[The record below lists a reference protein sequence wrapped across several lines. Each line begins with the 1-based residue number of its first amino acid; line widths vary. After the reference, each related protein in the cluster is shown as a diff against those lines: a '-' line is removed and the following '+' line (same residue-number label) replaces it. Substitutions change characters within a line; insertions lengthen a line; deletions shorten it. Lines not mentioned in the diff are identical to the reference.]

1 MYIHDSLNFKTQRD
15 LDINTKNVE
24 SLSIELIS
32 KNSKNTVLS
41 TIYRPPDGD
50 YKTFNTF
57 LTDIYSIS
65 LKSNKL
71 FYAAGDFNF
80 NVLDYNKN
88 EKVTEFLNLA
98 FEYGFVPVI
107 DKPTRV
113 TKNTGIAIDHI
124 FTNSLLHRTITPG
137 ILKLDISD
145 HFPIFLI
152 AKTDK
157 KITLEGKVQIT
168 KRLINN
174 KTKEKFKNAL
184 EEMTWD
190 DVISSKQTDSVYE
203 AFLDKITSLYDK
215 IFEKFPVTVK
225 SKTLKNPWVTKGIL
239 KSSKTK
245 QRLYDK
251 YLKSKIYEHEISYK
265 NYRKLSESIKQ
276 RAKSLYYSKMTL
288 HYKDNIKKTWQIMK
302 KVIGKGKLVNN
313 SLPKHLILNNRNIF
327 DQKTIAKSF
336 NEYFVNV
343 GPKLACEIP
352 QSQRSFKM
360 YLMKK

>member
-1 MYIHDSLNFKTQRD
+1 M
-15 LDINTKNVE
+15 
-24 SLSIELIS
+24 
-32 KNSKNTVLS
+32 
-41 TIYRPPDGD
+41 
-50 YKTFNTF
+50 
-57 LTDIYSIS
+57 
-65 LKSNKL
+65 
-71 FYAAGDFNF
+71 
-80 NVLDYNKN
+80 
-88 EKVTEFLNLA
+88 
-98 FEYGFVPVI
+98 
-107 DKPTRV
+107 
-113 TKNTGIAIDHI
+113 
-124 FTNSLLHRTITPG
+124 
-137 ILKLDISD
+137 
-145 HFPIFLI
+145 I

-157 KITLEGKVQIT
+157 KITPEGKVQIT

-203 AFLDKITSLYDK
+203 AFLDKSTSLYDK

-225 SKTLKNPWVTKGIL
+225 SKTLKNPWATKGIL

-251 YLKSKIYEHEISYK
+251 YLKSKTYEHEISYK
-265 NYRKLSESIKQ
+265 NYRKLFESIKQ
-276 RAKSLYYSKMTL
+276 RAKSLYYSKMIL

-302 KVIGKGKLVNN
+302 NVIGKGKLVNN

-336 NEYFVNV
+336 NEYFANV
-343 GPKLACEIP
+343 GLKLACEIP